1 MLPDSQTI
9 SPANQTRSF
18 GSAAKCKKVISRHP
32 AGDVLKVDLPPLG
45 STRLVVTRSGI
56 PVTDAL
62 QLTEDKSF
70 WRHRQI
76 STMECYTADRYS
88 SDDDDDDVMFSLLLV
103 LVYGT
108 IYLTAV
114 AV

>member
-1 MLPDSQTI
+1 
-9 SPANQTRSF
+9 
-18 GSAAKCKKVISRHP
+18 
-32 AGDVLKVDLPPLG
+32 
-45 STRLVVTRSGI
+45 
-56 PVTDAL
+56 
-62 QLTEDKSF
+62 
-70 WRHRQI
+70 
-76 STMECYTADRYS
+76 MECYTADRYS